1 MFDAI
6 LLPTDGSRDAEKA
19 APYAARL
26 AATFDATLYVM
37 YVVDVDAVSL
47 SLGAE
52 QLDRLETGR
61 FAEMT
66 EVHERAA
73 GAIDRVRDV
82 ASREGMAIEPVI
94 EVGVPHKAIVEFAE
108 EGGVDLIVMTSHGRG
123 GVKRALLGS
132 VTERV
137 ARGTR
142 VPVLVVDANGE
153 PLDTGTAGLEGEA
166 V

>member
-1 MFDAI
+1 MFDSI
-6 LLPTDGSRDAEKA
+6 LLPTDGSEAAEKA

-26 AATFDATLYVM
+26 AAAFDATLHVM

-61 FAEMT
+61 FTEMT

-73 GAIDRVRDV
+73 DAIARIRDI
-82 ASREGMAIEPVI
+82 ASREGLAIEPVI

-108 EGGVDLIVMTSHGRG
+108 ENDVDLIAMTSHGRG
-123 GVKRALLGS
+123 GIKRALLGS

-137 ARGTR
+137 ARDTP
-142 VPVLVVDANGE
+142 VPILVVDADGE
-153 PLDTGTAGLEGEA
+153 PLDAGAAGVERKL

>member
-6 LLPTDGSRDAEKA
+6 LLPTDGSPDAEKA

-61 FAEMT
+61 FTEMT

-73 GAIDRVRDV
+73 GAIARVRDV
-82 ASREGMAIEPVI
+82 ASEEGLAIEPVI

-108 EGGVDLIVMTSHGRG
+108 EEGVDLIVMTSHGRG

-137 ARGTR
+137 ARSTR
-142 VPVLVVDANGE
+142 VPVLVVDADGDPIDADVASVGRE
-153 PLDTGTAGLEGEA
+153 P